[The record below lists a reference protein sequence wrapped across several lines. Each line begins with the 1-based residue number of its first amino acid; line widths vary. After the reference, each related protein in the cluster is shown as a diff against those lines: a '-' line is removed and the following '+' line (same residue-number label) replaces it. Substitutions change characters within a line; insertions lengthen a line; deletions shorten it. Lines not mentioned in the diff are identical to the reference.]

1 MSRTNCKSV
10 WNYQKKGS
18 TLQYKAL
25 YMEANH
31 QLDAL
36 QDIKRMM
43 ERSSRF
49 ISLSGFSGIAAGACA
64 LIGAWLGWREIND
77 FKAGE
82 GAYANNN
89 SVLELEKSLMTIA
102 GGVFVGALVLAF
114 AFTYRRAKRN
124 NLSVWDVT
132 ARRLMINTMIPLAAG
147 GIFIMGLMY
156 HGATVFVAPACL
168 VFYGLAL
175 VNGSKYTLG
184 EIRYIGYGEII
195 LGLIN
200 LWVPGYS
207 LILWTI
213 GFGFL
218 HIFYGVVMWWKYD
231 RK

>member
-1 MSRTNCKSV
+1 
-10 WNYQKKGS
+10 
-18 TLQYKAL
+18 
-25 YMEANH
+25 MEANH
-31 QLDAL
+31 QLDTL

-49 ISLSGFSGIAAGACA
+49 ISLSGFSGIAAGICA
-64 LIGAWLGWREIND
+64 LVGAWLGWREIND
-77 FKAGE
+77 FNAGT
-82 GAYANNN
+82 GAYADNS

-114 AFTYRRAKRN
+114 AFTYRRARRN
-124 NLSVWDVT
+124 NLSVWDLT

-195 LGLIN
+195 IGLIN

-207 LILWTI
+207 LIFGTI
-213 GFGFL
+213 G
-218 HIFYGVVMWWKYD
+218 
-231 RK
+231 